1 MIFSKKWLVFLG
13 LSFGILISATATAE
27 DIEFPEEELARESV
41 LPVFEKPQSVMRRKI
56 ETKKRFEFALG
67 PGMELNEP
75 YYSDLILNFQGTYHY
90 SEKSAFNLTGIYWSD
105 GLSVYG
111 EQLKAGGSG
120 NTPFEKFDAS
130 KAPHPEWSL
139 IGNYEFMAYYGKIS
153 VSKESV
159 MHLNLFGIA
168 GLGYLNMGE
177 VNTFLLNLGIGQN
190 LYFTKNF
197 ALRMDLRCLIFR
209 GPNATSERLRPQD
222 NPSASSFDQ
231 RIYYNTQL
239 GISGVFLL

>member
-1 MIFSKKWLVFLG
+1 MTTKYWAALCLFLT
-13 LSFGILISATATAE
+13 LNFNSVVWAD

-41 LPVFEKPQSVMRRKI
+41 LPVFDKPQSVMRRKI
-56 ETKKRFEFALG
+56 ETTKRVEIAVG

-75 YYSDLILNFQGTYHY
+75 YYNDLTLNLQGTYHY
-90 SEKSAFNLTGIYWSD
+90 SDRSAINVTGLYWMD

-120 NTPFEKFDAS
+120 STPFPKFDAM
-130 KAPHPEWSL
+130 KAPHPKWSL

-153 VSKESV
+153 VSKQSV

-197 ALRMDLRCLIFR
+197 ALRMDFRCLIFR
-209 GPNATSERLRPQD
+209 GPNAASESLTPAD

-231 RIYYNTQL
+231 RIFYNTQL